1 MSPRPFRI
9 LALDGGGIK
18 GAYTASV
25 LATLE
30 ETTSRACR
38 DHFDLIAGTSTGG
51 IIAIGLGLGLS
62 ARDLCKFYAER
73 GNDIF
78 PVSGVVGQRLRAA
91 RQLFRPKHDAMRL
104 RSALMSAFG
113 ERKFGES
120 TCRLVIPAYDMTE
133 SRVYLFKT
141 AHHERFKFDVN
152 LTAVD
157 VALATAAAP
166 TLFAAAT
173 ILRAGDARYVDG
185 GVWANSPALVALT
198 EATHFLSVPPADVD
212 ILSIGTTSTPFVVSA
227 RRSAGGVVGWG
238 ASLIEL
244 LMTSQVQA
252 VEAQASLL
260 TNNGWHRINHVTGRG
275 RFGLDKAENVRDLIE
290 LGRSD
295 AIKRQHLQTIEHR
308 FLNGTHIQP
317 FIPAVS

>member
-1 MSPRPFRI
+1 
-9 LALDGGGIK
+9 
-18 GAYTASV
+18 
-25 LATLE
+25 
-30 ETTSRACR
+30 
-38 DHFDLIAGTSTGG
+38 
-51 IIAIGLGLGLS
+51 
-62 ARDLCKFYAER
+62 
-73 GNDIF
+73 
-78 PVSGVVGQRLRAA
+78 
-91 RQLFRPKHDAMRL
+91 
-104 RSALMSAFG
+104 
-113 ERKFGES
+113 
-120 TCRLVIPAYDMTE
+120 
-133 SRVYLFKT
+133 
-141 AHHERFKFDVN
+141 
-152 LTAVD
+152 
-157 VALATAAAP
+157 
-166 TLFAAAT
+166 
-173 ILRAGDARYVDG
+173 
-185 GVWANSPALVALT
+185 
-198 EATHFLSVPPADVD
+198 VD

-275 RFGLDKAENVRDLIE
+275 RFGLDKAVNVRDLIV